1 MRIDTALAELIKRSE
16 QMAEHELHLR
26 KFENGEILKYP
37 AFHAYVFRTEKETYY
52 LKEPGV
58 VMIAQSVPN
67 LEGMR
72 TFLNGFDSKLGFGEY
87 LNDPT
92 KIDPAAQIIKVA
104 GQNCYMSYGPKR
116 TMNAEAEKYIGNLTG
131 QGHGSVLEH
140 PNFTLLFYGV
150 SRSFT
155 HELVRHR
162 AGMTYS
168 QESQRYV
175 GGNVLR
181 FVERPEFQE
190 VPELHKNFER
200 RIDRVA
206 EDYEGLTTSLL
217 ELQGEDY
224 KMVVAEQATDR
235 RKKVR
240 QASRAALTNE
250 AEAIIVV
257 TGNIRAWHHIINMRV
272 SEHAEIEIRKA
283 IYKAYLCLRETEPI
297 AFGDFEE
304 VMHAD
309 GTISL
314 KTNNPKV

>member
-1 MRIDTALAELIKRSE
+1 MPER
-16 QMAEHELHLR
+16 ELHIREFKNGDILR
-26 KFENGEILKYP
+26 YP
-37 AFHAYVFRTEKETYY
+37 AFHADVFQTEIGTYY

-58 VMIAQSVPN
+58 VMVAQSVPN

-72 TFLNGFDSKLGFGEY
+72 TFLNGFDPKLKFGEY
-87 LNDPT
+87 LDDPT
-92 KIDPAAQIIKVA
+92 KINPAAQIIKVA
-104 GQNCYMSYGPKR
+104 GQNCYMSFGENR
-116 TMNAEAEKYIGNLTG
+116 TKNKDIETYMANLTG

-162 AGMTYS
+162 AGMGYS

-181 FVERPEFQE
+181 FVERPEFQGNTG
-190 VPELHKNFER
+190 LHKQFEK
-200 RIDRVA
+200 RIDRVSD
-206 EDYEGLTTSLL
+206 EYENLTTKLL

-224 KMVVAEQATDR
+224 KIITAEQATDK

-240 QASRAALTNE
+240 QASRAVLTNE
-250 AEAIIVV
+250 TEATIIV

-272 SEHAEIEIRKA
+272 NEHAEIEIRKA
-283 IYKAYLCLRETEPI
+283 IYKAYLCLREAEPT
-297 AFGDFEE
+297 AFNDFEG

-309 GTISL
+309 GTVSL